1 MSDVDTASSL
11 PDTLN
16 SHRRA
21 HHHLAPKTTLDL
33 PQRRTANGDGRPA
46 AEDAGVNDDALSVKA
61 DSEAET
67 IIQSGREEM
76 SPEKKRTYVRHIP
89 GQSDKNEADNAARK
103 TSKFSQPGNWQLGK
117 RKRPDHDHD
126 DTRSSLRSN
135 PSSRA
140 SSPVPA
146 LKQEKMEDPQ
156 VLSIIQAPSS
166 PRADDATEQ
175 KPSDKLKS
183 NRKPEGASVATRNT
197 PSEGRRFNHRSGSP
211 GNEPDGKADLQ
222 PSRHHDRSP
231 SPPIRSHK
239 RVTSDS
245 VHSPPPSNIQKRR
258 KVPPPQPLID
268 QRHHPSEGRASPF
281 SASSAGSP
289 PPNPRTRRLASCDS
303 YPFSPMKQMQN
314 KKLRD
319 QNGRTRLARACAA
332 QEIEAA
338 KCRQAERPEDLNVPD
353 NAGNTPLQIAALE
366 GCAEIVKFLIE
377 AGCDIHTKNIDRDTP
392 LIDAVENG
400 HLDVVK
406 ILLEAGANPRVG
418 NAKGDE
424 PYDLVP
430 SDNENRHEL
439 RRVLA
444 DAKYNGNRRRKSDDI
459 SGHGTASTKDPRSRG
474 VSAASSPDSPPPHHA
489 QSPPP
494 QFGRRKTV
502 RSEATRNDL
511 LWTKPTFENLRGF
524 AAKGDMAGVATIL
537 NILQK
542 ADTESLIAAA
552 KGGHDEVLGL
562 LLGMGNPDPDPEPLA
577 NANHRPGHDT
587 PMLAAI
593 GRGNIDV
600 VKLLLNQPGFNPT
613 RTDPDGRRFFEIA
626 QDRKGE
632 NWRLEYDILREA
644 YDEYIASHP
653 KQRRVESRSPRRSRD
668 ALKVAKRPDRDSAS
682 PSSIMRKSSGK
693 NSTTRQSEDG
703 SKELKTQKDRRRAD
717 GTLFTKERPNPNKGS
732 GREDSHGL
740 IDERD
745 NGHSERK
752 PKISSESRTP
762 RESTP
767 LKQSEEPV
775 KRRRLIAG
783 RPPPDHAKR
792 RLSLMSSDSFSGR
805 EDTSKAGA
813 TEDSAENGQ
822 RSEKR
827 NPVLKRARN
836 SVSPKPVKTRNNDND
851 ELREKHLKKRRIHSN
866 ELSSQSQSTS
876 EATNPKVE
884 GDTQSSK
891 AHHGHRENPNPK
903 TESSKPAENSTNH
916 NDKYHS
922 NSRDSVATKIKRR
935 LSDSGTKTEG
945 ASESNSGVKVKSE
958 RHPEKEH
965 VSAETELERVEKAHA
980 KALKEATEAKIAVEK
995 AAIISREKAEEDERK
1010 LEEERKQQEE
1020 ERRQE
1025 EEHKRKEMEQRRARQ
1040 AEEEHQRRLEQ
1051 ERLRQARIRRE
1062 QEEQEQRR
1070 RDALPHRLRTA
1081 ANLIGTNDPRAR
1093 SHDFLKKVMPILQ
1106 ATRSDL
1112 EPLCDPELKNE
1123 KWILNFYVALLL
1135 ATNDLQLSQY
1145 PSWEKRIA
1153 TPTQRNNIWDC
1164 SGPMLSNPQQLNPVK
1179 ADVNDYSRIY
1189 QETKP
1194 LYEKMEHVFWV
1205 KCSDFMD
1212 LVPHIPHLH
1221 GLNISFVGMHI
1232 DPEPSASL
1240 QDEPHSINGEPN
1252 YTTHNPLING
1262 SFEPNG
1268 VQHSS

>member
-1 MSDVDTASSL
+1 MSDVETASSL
-11 PDTLN
+11 PETLN
-16 SHRRA
+16 SSHQRA
-21 HHHLAPKTTLDL
+21 TLHLAPKPALDV
-33 PQRRTANGDGRPA
+33 PRRATSTNGDDGRPT
-46 AEDAGVNDDALSVKA
+46 AEDADVNDDAVSVKA

-67 IIQSGREEM
+67 IIQSGREEL
-76 SPEKKRTYVRHIP
+76 SPEKKKTYIRHVP
-89 GQSDKNEADNAARK
+89 GQNAKNGLDLAARK
-103 TSKFSQPGNWQLGK
+103 TPKFSQPGNWQLGK
-117 RKRPDHDHD
+117 RKRPDHEND
-126 DTRSSLRSN
+126 DSRSTHRSN
-135 PSSRA
+135 QSSRA

-146 LKQEKMEDPQ
+146 LKQEKSDEPQ
-156 VLSIIQAPSS
+156 VLSNIQGPPS
-166 PRADDATEQ
+166 PRDDGPTERKLDD
-175 KPSDKLKS
+175 KPQHH
-183 NRKPEGASVATRNT
+183 RKPESTIIDTRDV
-197 PSEGRRFNHRSGSP
+197 PSGGRRPSHRSQSHS
-211 GNEPDGKADLQ
+211 NEPVGKPDLYAPRRQ
-222 PSRHHDRSP
+222 DRSP

-245 VHSPPPSNIQKRR
+245 THSPPLSSIQKRR
-258 KVPPPQPLID
+258 KLPPQPLMD
-268 QRHHPSEGRASPF
+268 QTNHPSEGRASPF

-289 PPNPRTRRLASCDS
+289 PPNPRNRRLTSCDT
-303 YPFSPMKQMQN
+303 YPFSPVKQTQN

-444 DAKYNGNRRRKSDDI
+444 EAKCRGNRRRKSDDI

-474 VSAASSPDSPPPHHA
+474 ASAASSPDSPPHHP

-494 QFGRRKTV
+494 QFNRRKTV

-511 LWTKPTFENLRGF
+511 LWTKPTFENLRLF

-562 LLGMGNPDPDPEPLA
+562 LLGMGNPDPDPEPL
-577 NANHRPGHDT
+577 NNGNHRAGHDT

-600 VKLLLNQPGFNPT
+600 IKLLLDQPGFNPT
-613 RTDPDGRRFFEIA
+613 RTDHKHRRFFELA
-626 QDRKGE
+626 EDRRGD
-632 NWRLEYDILREA
+632 NWELERDLLKEA
-644 YDEYIASHP
+644 YDEYVSAHP
-653 KQRRVESRSPRRSRD
+653 KAQRVESRSPRRSRD

-682 PSSIMRKSSGK
+682 PASVVRKSSSKGIT
-693 NSTTRQSEDG
+693 SHRQSEEG
-703 SKELKTQKDRRRAD
+703 PKESKPQKERKRAD
-717 GTLFTKERPNPNKGS
+717 GAVPMKERLPVNKGS
-732 GREDSHGL
+732 SREDSHGL
-740 IDERD
+740 MDDRD
-745 NGHSERK
+745 TGHSDRK
-752 PKISSESRTP
+752 QKMPSDSRSP
-762 RESTP
+762 REPTP
-767 LKQSEEPV
+767 HKQGEEPV

-792 RLSLMSSDSFSGR
+792 RPSVMSSDSFSGR
-805 EDTSKAGA
+805 EDAPKAGV
-813 TEDSAENGQ
+813 TEDSNDNGH

-827 NPVLKRARN
+827 SSILKRARN
-836 SVSPKPVKTRNNDND
+836 SVSPKPPKPRNNEN
-851 ELREKHLKKRRIHSN
+851 EETREKHAKKRRI
-866 ELSSQSQSTS
+866 LSSEISSQPQSTVHRDNINLKA
-876 EATNPKVE
+876 ENPKAADHSV
-884 GDTQSSK
+884 
-891 AHHGHRENPNPK
+891 H
-903 TESSKPAENSTNH
+903 H
-916 NDKYHS
+916 NDKHRS
-922 NSRDSVATKIKRR
+922 ASRDPAATKLKHRA
-935 LSDSGTKTEG
+935 SDSGIKAE
-945 ASESNSGVKVKSE
+945 APSESNAGIKTKHE
-958 RHPEKEH
+958 RHTEKEH
-965 VSAETELERVEKAHA
+965 VPTEAELERAAEKAQV
-980 KALKEATEAKIAVEK
+980 KARKEAEAAKIAAEK
-995 AAIISREKAEEDERK
+995 AAIIEREKAEQEERK

-1020 ERRQE
+1020 ERKQQE
-1025 EEHKRKEMEQRRARQ
+1025 ERKRKEIEQQRARQ
-1040 AEEEHQRRLEQ
+1040 AEEEHQRRVEQ

-1081 ANLIGTNDPRAR
+1081 ANLVGANDPKAR
-1093 SHDFLKKVMPILQ
+1093 SHEFLKNVMPILQ
-1106 ATRSDL
+1106 ATRDDL
-1112 EPLCDPELKNE
+1112 EPLCEPELRNE

-1145 PSWEKRIA
+1145 PSWEKKTA
-1153 TPTQRNNIWDC
+1153 TPTQRSNIWDC

-1179 ADVNDYSRIY
+1179 AGVNDYSRIY
-1189 QETKP
+1189 QEAKP

-1221 GLNISFVGMHI
+1221 GLNITFVSMHI
-1232 DPEPSASL
+1232 DPEPSSSL
-1240 QDEPHSINGEPN
+1240 QGKPHIINGDHASHHP
-1252 YTTHNPLING
+1252 IVNG
-1262 SFEPNG
+1262 TSEPNG
-1268 VQHSS
+1268 IHSS

>member
-1 MSDVDTASSL
+1 MSDVETASSL
-11 PDTLN
+11 PETLN
-16 SHRRA
+16 SSHQRA
-21 HHHLAPKTTLDL
+21 NLHLAPKPALDV
-33 PQRRTANGDGRPA
+33 PRSATSANGDDGRPA
-46 AEDAGVNDDALSVKA
+46 AEDADVNDDAVSVKA

-67 IIQSGREEM
+67 IIQSGREEL
-76 SPEKKRTYVRHIP
+76 SPEKKKTYIRHVP
-89 GQSDKNEADNAARK
+89 GQNDRMDW
-103 TSKFSQPGNWQLGK
+103 TWLHGDPQVQPAGNWQLGK
-117 RKRPDHDHD
+117 RKRPDHEND
-126 DTRSSLRSN
+126 DTGR
-135 PSSRA
+135 PFEIDE
-140 SSPVPA
+140 PP
-146 LKQEKMEDPQ
+146 
-156 VLSIIQAPSS
+156 VLSSIQGPSS
-166 PRADDATEQ
+166 PSDDVSTER
-175 KPSDKLKS
+175 KPDDKS
-183 NRKPEGASVATRNT
+183 NHHRKPESATVDT
-197 PSEGRRFNHRSGSP
+197 KDVPAGGRRLNHRSNSHGHESA
-211 GNEPDGKADLQ
+211 GKSDVYA
-222 PSRHHDRSP
+222 SRRQDRSH

-245 VHSPPPSNIQKRR
+245 THSPPLSNIQKRR
-258 KVPPPQPLID
+258 KLPPQPLMD
-268 QRHHPSEGRASPF
+268 QTNHASEGRASPF

-289 PPNPRTRRLASCDS
+289 PPNPRNRRLTSCDTF
-303 YPFSPMKQMQN
+303 PFSPVKQAQN

-406 ILLEAGANPRVG
+406 ILLDAGANPRVG

-444 DAKYNGNRRRKSDDI
+444 EAKCRGNRRRKSDDI
-459 SGHGTASTKDPRSRG
+459 SGQGTSSTKDPRSRG
-474 VSAASSPDSPPPHHA
+474 ASAASSPDSPPHHA

-494 QFGRRKTV
+494 QFNRRKTV

-511 LWTKPTFENLRGF
+511 LWTKPTFENLRLF

-562 LLGMGNPDPDPEPLA
+562 LLGMGNPDPDPEPLT
-577 NANHRPGHDT
+577 NGNHRAGHDT

-600 VKLLLNQPGFNPT
+600 IKLLLDQPGFNPT
-613 RTDPDGRRFFEIA
+613 RTDHKNRRFFELA
-626 QDRKGE
+626 EERRGD
-632 NWRLEYDILREA
+632 NWELERDLLKEA
-644 YDEYIASHP
+644 YDEYISAHP
-653 KQRRVESRSPRRSRD
+653 KAQKGESRSPRRPRD
-668 ALKVAKRPDRDSAS
+668 PLKVAKRPDRDSPSPAS
-682 PSSIMRKSSGK
+682 VVRKSSSKGAP
-693 NSTTRQSEDG
+693 SHRQNEEG
-703 SKELKTQKDRRRAD
+703 SKELKLQKERKRAD
-717 GTLFTKERPNPNKGS
+717 GVVSTKDRLPANKMS
-732 GREDSHGL
+732 TREDSHGL
-740 IDERD
+740 MDERD
-745 NGHSERK
+745 HGQSDRK
-752 PKISSESRTP
+752 QKVPSDSRSP
-762 RESTP
+762 REATP
-767 LKQSEEPV
+767 HKHGEEPI

-792 RLSLMSSDSFSGR
+792 RPSVMSSDSFSGR
-805 EDTSKAGA
+805 EDVSKAGI
-813 TEDSAENGQ
+813 TEDSNDNGS

-827 NPVLKRARN
+827 NSILKRSRN
-836 SVSPKPVKTRNNDND
+836 SVSPKPSKPRNN
-851 ELREKHLKKRRIHSN
+851 ESEEAREKHVKKRRI
-866 ELSSQSQSTS
+866 LSSEHSSQPQ
-876 EATNPKVE
+876 ATVEGSKSKVE
-884 GDTQSSK
+884 NDTQTSKPRSVHRDSLGLKAEGSK
-891 AHHGHRENPNPK
+891 AADH
-903 TESSKPAENSTNH
+903 SISH
-916 NDKYHS
+916 NDKHRS
-922 NSRDSVATKIKRR
+922 TSRDPTAAKVKRR
-935 LSDSGTKTEG
+935 VSDSGVKAETP
-945 ASESNSGVKVKSE
+945 SESNAVVKAKHE
-958 RHPEKEH
+958 RHAEKEH
-965 VSAETELERVEKAHA
+965 APTEAELERAAEKAQA
-980 KALKEATEAKIAVEK
+980 KARKEAEDAKIAAEK
-995 AAIISREKAEEDERK
+995 AAIIEREKAEQEERR
-1010 LEEERKQQEE
+1010 LEEERKKQEE
-1020 ERRQE
+1020 ERKE
-1025 EEHKRKEMEQRRARQ
+1025 EEERKRKEIEQRRARQ
-1040 AEEEHQRRLEQ
+1040 AEEEHQRRVEQ
-1051 ERLRQARIRRE
+1051 ERLRLARIRRE

-1081 ANLIGTNDPRAR
+1081 ANLIGANDPRAR
-1093 SHDFLKKVMPILQ
+1093 SHEFLKRVMPILQ
-1106 ATRSDL
+1106 ATRDDL
-1112 EPLCDPELKNE
+1112 EPLCEPELKNE

-1145 PSWEKRIA
+1145 PSWEKRVA
-1153 TPTQRNNIWDC
+1153 TPTQRSNIWDC

-1179 ADVNDYSRIY
+1179 AGVNDYSRIY

-1221 GLNISFVGMHI
+1221 GLNITFVSMHI

-1240 QDEPHSINGEPN
+1240 QDKSHIVNGDHSS
-1252 YTTHNPLING
+1252 HHPLING
-1262 SFEPNG
+1262 TSEPNG
-1268 VQHSS
+1268 VNHSS